1 MSLESLQSVIVL
13 LIGFSV
19 AGSLATGYQLVTER
33 PLSFRLLNSGPQP
46 VTFLAIP
53 VLTFAAPFVI
63 MRNVM
68 RGRRIER
75 RRFERDADD
84 DDRGT
89 LEMLSGTVVVSAFTA
104 FHSFSADPE
113 RANVLLKQERRHGDL
128 RTRRTRPRF
137 PTDKRYWIAETAVVI
152 GRVRLKQDASI
163 SWGSVLRGDNE
174 WMSSASAPTSR
185 KAARCIPT
193 WVFR

>member
-33 PLSFRLLNSGPQP
+33 PLSFRLLNGGPQP

-63 MRNVM
+63 MRNIM

-75 RRFERDADD
+75 RRFEFVMLATMIA
-84 DDRGT
+84 G
-89 LEMLSGTVVVSAFTA
+89 LWSMLSGTVVVSAFTA
-104 FHSFSADPE
+104 FSQLF
-113 RANVLLKQERRHGDL
+113 G
-128 RTRRTRPRF
+128 
-137 PTDKRYWIAETAVVI
+137 
-152 GRVRLKQDASI
+152 
-163 SWGSVLRGDNE
+163 
-174 WMSSASAPTSR
+174 
-185 KAARCIPT
+185 
-193 WVFR
+193 

>member
-33 PLSFRLLNSGPQP
+33 PLSFRLLNGGPQP

-75 RRFERDADD
+75 RRFEFVMLATMIA
-84 DDRGT
+84 G
-89 LEMLSGTVVVSAFTA
+89 LWSMLSGTVVVSAFTA
-104 FHSFSADPE
+104 FSQLF
-113 RANVLLKQERRHGDL
+113 G
-128 RTRRTRPRF
+128 
-137 PTDKRYWIAETAVVI
+137 
-152 GRVRLKQDASI
+152 
-163 SWGSVLRGDNE
+163 
-174 WMSSASAPTSR
+174 
-185 KAARCIPT
+185 
-193 WVFR
+193 